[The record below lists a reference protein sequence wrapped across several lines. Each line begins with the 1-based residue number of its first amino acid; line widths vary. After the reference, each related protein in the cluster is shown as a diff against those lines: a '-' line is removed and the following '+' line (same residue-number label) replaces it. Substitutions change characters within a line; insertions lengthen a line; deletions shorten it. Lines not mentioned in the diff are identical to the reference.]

1 MNSLLKRVSLWALM
15 VVLFLSLSIYGTGC
29 SIKDKGPLPFAIQ
42 QKEVEKPGKEK
53 DSVVPDN
60 YVPAPLTGIMT
71 DPANLEKR
79 PVAVMV
85 ENAPAARPQ
94 SGLPKADIVYEVLA
108 EGGITRFL
116 AIYHSQ
122 DSDNVGPVR
131 SARPY
136 YIERA
141 LEYNALYAHCGGSED
156 AKKFVKTARVADMDE
171 FGIGRR
177 GGAYWRIKSRK
188 APHNLYGDTDKI
200 RQVSLDK
207 GYQAHVRVPGFSF
220 LSPGEKLHNGL
231 PAPEIVINFP
241 RRYSLVKYTYDPKKN
256 LYFRYNG
263 GKAHIDNVTGR
274 QLTARNII
282 IQYTNTKVID
292 AEGRLD
298 VQMIGSGKAL
308 FFIDG
313 QVYRGRWEKGA
324 LRAWTVYR
332 DEQGKEI
339 RLRPG
344 QTWIEVVPS
353 KTRVDY

>member
-1 MNSLLKRVSLWALM
+1 MHHLLKRFYFLTVSVILF
-15 VVLFLSLSIYGTGC
+15 LFLSVFGTGC
-29 SIKDKGPLPFAIQ
+29 LTKEERHTPSVSGE
-42 QKEVEKPGKEK
+42 KEVGMTDKEENTAAT
-53 DSVVPDN
+53 DN

-177 GGAYWRIKSRK
+177 GGAYWRVKSRK
-188 APHNLYGDTDKI
+188 APHNLYGATDKI
-200 RQVSLDK
+200 RQVGLEK
-207 GYQAHVRVPGFSF
+207 GYQARVRVPKFSF
-220 LSPGEKLHNGL
+220 LSPGEKLDDGL
-231 PAPEIVINFP
+231 TAQEIVINYP
-241 RRYSLVKYTYDPKKN
+241 RNYSQVKYIYNPDKD

-263 GKAHIDNVTGR
+263 GKAHIDNVTGK

-282 IQYTNTKVID
+282 VQYTNTKVID

-353 KTRVDY
+353 NTRVDY